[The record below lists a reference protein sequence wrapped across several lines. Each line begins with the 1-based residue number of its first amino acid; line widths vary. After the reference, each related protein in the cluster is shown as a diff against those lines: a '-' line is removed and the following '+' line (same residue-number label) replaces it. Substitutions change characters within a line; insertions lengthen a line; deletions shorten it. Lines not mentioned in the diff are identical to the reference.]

1 MKKLVDGYFT
11 LLKFLMFLCMTG
23 MVAMVFG
30 NVVMRYAFNSGITVS
45 EELARMMFVWMSFIG
60 AIVALR
66 EHGHLGVDTL
76 LVRLPPLAKRA
87 ALALGH
93 GLMLYVCW
101 LISSGSYQ
109 QSMINLHVTS
119 PAVGM
124 SMAAFYGVG
133 VVFGISAAAILAH
146 ELFQILSGRL
156 AAHELVMV
164 RSSDGLEE
172 AERIQQEQAHADQS
186 RATPASGNKH

>member
-1 MKKLVDGYFT
+1 MKKLVDGYFS

-45 EELARMMFVWMSFIG
+45 EELARFMFVWMAFIG

-76 LVRLPPLAKRA
+76 LVRLPPLAKRVV
-87 ALALGH
+87 LAVGH
-93 GLMLYVCW
+93 SLMLYVCW
-101 LISSGSYQ
+101 LITTGSYQ
-109 QSMINLHVTS
+109 QAMINLHVTS

-124 SMAAFYGVG
+124 SMASFYGVG
-133 VVFGISAAAILAH
+133 VVFGVSAGIILLY
-146 ELFQILSGRL
+146 ELIRIASGRL
-156 AAHELVMV
+156 AEHELIMV
-164 RSSDGLEE
+164 KSSDGLEE
-172 AERIQQEQAHADQS
+172 AERIQHEQDHAHDAPQ
-186 RATPASGNKH
+186 TPVRGAK